1 MYKETDSTFLVT
13 MTKGELKELIA
24 GILGEVMINSA
35 LPAQK
40 PTGRLVYGLKG
51 IRDFFGVSLLT
62 AQRYKAGVIKE
73 AVRQHGRKI
82 VVDADLADLRA
93 HDIDHAFEHEW
104 SDVTDILRLPSLR
117 SIDLQIKIGDGLIQL
132 TKVEGCTYCKNTDIE
147 KIYGTPD
154 YFIKIRRRNGTKRN
168 NK

>member
-132 TKVEGCTYCKNTDIE
+132 TKVEGRTYCKNTDIE